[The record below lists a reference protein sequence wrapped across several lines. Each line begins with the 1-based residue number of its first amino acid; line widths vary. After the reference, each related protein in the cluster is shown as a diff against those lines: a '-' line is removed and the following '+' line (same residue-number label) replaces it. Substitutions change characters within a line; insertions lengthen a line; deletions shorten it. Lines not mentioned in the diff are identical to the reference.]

1 MCAKGTVKT
10 MLHRQDTTRRID
22 NPFAET
28 IELSSRLALWKS
40 VRRDPRFL
48 HRSAQTIERLA
59 LRLHHRAGR
68 AKLRADH
75 AQELKLQNLHA
86 ADQWWK
92 RQWQEAENR

>member
-1 MCAKGTVKT
+1 MLQRHKTTCRAETV
-10 MLHRQDTTRRID
+10 R
-22 NPFAET
+22 AET
-28 IELSSRLALWKS
+28 IELGSRLALWKS

-48 HRSAQTIERLA
+48 NRSAQTIERLA

-75 AQELKLQNLHA
+75 AQELKLTNLNA

-92 RQWQEAENR
+92 RQWQEAENRQP